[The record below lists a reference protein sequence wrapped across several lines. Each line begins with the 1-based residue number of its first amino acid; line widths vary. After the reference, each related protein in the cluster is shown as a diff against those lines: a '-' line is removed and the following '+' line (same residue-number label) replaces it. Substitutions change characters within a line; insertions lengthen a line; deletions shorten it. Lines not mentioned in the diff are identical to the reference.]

1 MGCTSLLY
9 LNLAGTPISDASLRF
24 LGRCVLLN
32 VWIQFFNLN
41 SSRVCFFFHLRY
53 SLCLSDQKWDWNQS
67 QLSLL
72 PCPPPPTH
80 NTFSR
85 ASPRLQIC
93 AVSWL
98 AHWIMSFVIGSLD
111 CLCDWLSELYETQS
125 KPLYEWKKIL
135 MLICVAVVSVRYCTN
150 MLYLSLA
157 NCTKFTN
164 KGLSYMANGKGCHKI
179 VHLDLSGC
187 EQVCGNLTKIFD
199 LGLQFRDGLV

>member
-41 SSRVCFFFHLRY
+41 SSRVWFFFSFTLFTMLIWSEVRLKPI
-53 SLCLSDQKWDWNQS
+53 ST
-67 QLSLL
+67 L
-72 PCPPPPTH
+72 PSPLPPAPHPQH
-80 NTFSR
+80 VF
-85 ASPRLQIC
+85 PRFTSATNIC
-93 AVSWL
+93 CKL
-98 AHWIMSFVIGSLD
+98 IGSLNYVF
-111 CLCDWLSELYETQS
+111 CDWLTGLPVWLVIWALRNSIKTALWVKE
-125 KPLYEWKKIL
+125 

>member
-41 SSRVCFFFHLRY
+41 SSRVCFFFIYVIHYAYLIR
-53 SLCLSDQKWDWNQS
+53 SETETTLNS
-67 QLSLL
+67 
-72 PCPPPPTH
+72 P
-80 NTFSR
+80 FSP
-85 ASPRLQIC
+85 ASRPHPQHVFPRFTSATNMCCKL
-93 AVSWL
+93 
-98 AHWIMSFVIGSLD
+98 IGSLNYVF
-111 CLCDWLSELYETQS
+111 CDWLTGLSVWLVIWALRNSIKTALWVKE
-125 KPLYEWKKIL
+125 

-187 EQVCGNLTKIFD
+187 EQVCGNFTKIFD
-199 LGLQFRDGLV
+199 LGLQFRDRLV

>member
-41 SSRVCFFFHLRY
+41 SSRVWVFFFHLRY

-67 QLSLL
+67 QLFLSPL
-72 PCPPPPTH
+72 PPAPHPQH
-80 NTFSR
+80 VF
-85 ASPRLQIC
+85 PRFTSATNMCCKL
-93 AVSWL
+93 
-98 AHWIMSFVIGSLD
+98 IGSLNYVF
-111 CLCDWLSELYETQS
+111 CDWLTGLSVWLVIWALRNSIKTALWVKE
-125 KPLYEWKKIL
+125 

-187 EQVCGNLTKIFD
+187 EQVCRNFTKIFD
-199 LGLQFRDGLV
+199 LGLQFRGRLV

>member
-24 LGRCVLLN
+24 LGRCVLLS

-41 SSRVCFFFHLRY
+41 SSRVWFFFSFTLFTMLIWSEVRLKPI
-53 SLCLSDQKWDWNQS
+53 ST
-67 QLSLL
+67 L
-72 PCPPPPTH
+72 PSPLPPAPHPQH
-80 NTFSR
+80 VF
-85 ASPRLQIC
+85 PRFTSATNMCCKL
-93 AVSWL
+93 
-98 AHWIMSFVIGSLD
+98 IGSLD
-111 CLCDWLSELYETQS
+111 CLCHLWLVIWALRNSIKTALWVKE
-125 KPLYEWKKIL
+125 

-187 EQVCGNLTKIFD
+187 EQVCGNFTKIFD
-199 LGLQFRDGLV
+199 LGLQFRDSLV